1 MCLLDKH
8 AAHERIIYESLAAS
22 YGKVSSQMLLVP
34 VTVQLSAEE
43 KDALV
48 QSEMLLQDSGLEV
61 EDFGGNSVVVRAVPA
76 DVVPEDVED
85 LVVEL
90 ASRLVSTRGIP
101 PAKKQNGC
109 CTPSRAARPSR
120 REIKRTLHSCC
131 AWRRM
136 CWTAECLRSVPTD
149 GPSC

>member
-1 MCLLDKH
+1 
-8 AAHERIIYESLAAS
+8 
-22 YGKVSSQMLLVP
+22 MLLVP

-90 ASRLVSTRGIP
+90 ASRLVSNPRYTTSER
-101 PAKKQNGC
+101 
-109 CTPSRAARPSR
+109 
-120 REIKRTLHSCC
+120 
-131 AWRRM
+131 
-136 CWTAECLRSVPTD
+136 
-149 GPSC
+149 